1 MQILVKMMNGK
12 KLSVEVEPS
21 DSIEKV
27 KTKIQDKEGIPADH
41 QRLVSVASGEKL
53 KDGRTLS
60 DYNIQSG
67 STLLLAQRL
76 GDSHASMPGN
86 SLEVVKSQIRYIQST
101 ELGILLEQERVI
113 FADQEFRNCRTLRE
127 GSTPCLVQEMQICVH
142 RSSEQMINLKLKSS
156 DTIKE
161 VKDKIQVKEGIP
173 PDKQRLVFDNEEL
186 KDSLSLSDYNIRNK
200 SVLQLIVIPLHLRI
214 SVKTLIGTT
223 IVLQVEPSDT
233 VSMVKDKIKEVEEIP
248 PGPLLS
254 LVYDGKCLN
263 DNLALYQYDIQEDSI
278 LYSVYNGGRFEIM
291 NI

>member
-1 MQILVKMMNGK
+1 
-12 KLSVEVEPS
+12 VEVEPS

-27 KTKIQDKEGIPADH
+27 KTKIQGKEGIPADH

-53 KDGRTLS
+53 KEGRTLS
-60 DYNIQSG
+60 YYNIQSG

-76 GDSHASMPGN
+76 GDSHGPMPEVDPGN

-101 ELGILLEQERVI
+101 ELGILLEQARVI
-113 FADQEFRNCRTLRE
+113 FADEEFRNWRTLRE

-142 RSSEQMINLKLKSS
+142 RSSEQMINLKLKSN

-173 PDKQRLVFDNEEL
+173 PDKQRLVFGNEEL

-263 DNLALYQYDIQEDSI
+263 DKLALYQYNIQEDSI
-278 LYSVYNGGRFEIM
+278 LYLVYNGGRFIM
-291 NI
+291 HS